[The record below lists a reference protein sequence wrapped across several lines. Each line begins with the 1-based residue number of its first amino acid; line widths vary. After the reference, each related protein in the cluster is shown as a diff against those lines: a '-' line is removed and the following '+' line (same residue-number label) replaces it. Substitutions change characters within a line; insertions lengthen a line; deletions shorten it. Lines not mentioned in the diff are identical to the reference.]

1 MAKLF
6 VNRSIEI
13 NAAPSKVWQVLTD
26 PSLTAGWVPEFGIK
40 GSLHSDWTMGSKVSW
55 KDLDGR
61 TFVEG
66 TVTGLQPY
74 KFLRYTVFDMGSKER
89 PPVAEEDG
97 ITFRLSEEKGNTKL
111 DLTQGDFSVMTEGQ
125 KYHQMS
131 SEVWDRVLPK
141 IKELSEK

>member
-6 VNRSIEI
+6 VTKSIEI
-13 NAAPSKVWQVLTD
+13 KAAPSKVWQVLTD
-26 PSLTAGWVPEFGIK
+26 TSLTAGWVPEFGIK
-40 GSLHSDWTMGSKVSW
+40 GSLHSDWSMGGTVRW

-66 TVTGLQPY
+66 TVTGLQLHR
-74 KFLRYTVFDMGSKER
+74 FLRYTVFDMGSLER
-89 PPVAEEDG
+89 PPVSEEDG
-97 ITFRLSEEKGNTKL
+97 ITFRLSEERGRTKL
-111 DLTQGDFSVMTEGQ
+111 DLTQGDFSAMTDGQ

-141 IKELSEK
+141 IKELSEN